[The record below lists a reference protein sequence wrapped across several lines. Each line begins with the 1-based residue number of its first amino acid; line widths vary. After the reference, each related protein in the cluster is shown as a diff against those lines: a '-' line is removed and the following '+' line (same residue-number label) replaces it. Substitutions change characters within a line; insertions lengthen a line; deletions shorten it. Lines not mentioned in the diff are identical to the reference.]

1 MASSFRVSRA
11 VSIALLFVGAS
22 GCAAD
27 AVVDLSIEAWDAR
40 AIASVEVV
48 VCSARDRSEVLERA
62 TLTASSAATV
72 SLPADGAAVAFAATS
87 SDGLCGATCQVELDP
102 DASIRTALVL
112 HPCVACPNLEASAEN
127 VCRDPL
133 CFMTEPELSG
143 CD

>member
-1 MASSFRVSRA
+1 VSRA
-11 VSIALLFVGAS
+11 LPIALLFVGAPA
-22 GCAAD
+22 CAGD
-27 AVVDLSIEAWDAR
+27 AVVDLSIQAWDAR
-40 AIASVEVV
+40 EIASAEVV

-62 TLTASSAATV
+62 SLDASSAATV
-72 SLPADGAAVAFAATS
+72 SLPADGSAVAFAATS

-102 DASIRTALVL
+102 DASIRTPLVL
-112 HPCVACPNLEASAEN
+112 HPCVACPTLAASAEN

>member
-1 MASSFRVSRA
+1 MRRVPTAPS
-11 VSIALLFVGAS
+11 LLSLLIPVA

-27 AVVDLSIEAWDAR
+27 AVVDLSVQAWDAR
-40 AIASVEVV
+40 IVSQAEVV
-48 VCSARDRSEVLERA
+48 VCNARDRSEVLERV
-62 TLTASSAATV
+62 TLAPSSGSTV
-72 SLPADGAAVAFAATS
+72 TLPADGAAVAFAATT

-112 HPCVACPNLEASAEN
+112 HPCVACPILEATAAN

-143 CD
+143 CE